1 MRAAPKSHRGMRV
14 LLLSLLFLI
23 IGFVVVLRI
32 TFDAP
37 APGKQASFSELS
49 RIAEAGLITSATLL
63 DEDARITGTRC
74 VPASPSSAAPAAP
87 RPART
92 GACNGTRS
100 AFHAD
105 YPRSDVATQQLIDD
119 ITRGGAPLTI
129 DKQNNKTVAKLL
141 LTFIF
146 PLAMLANL
154 FGLIFMSKSGDS
166 SLSDIAGFGKLGRHK
181 KRRSAPTTTVTF
193 ADVAGVEEAVVE
205 LQEVIEYLTDPAK
218 FEAYSA
224 AAPKG
229 VLLFGSPGCG
239 KTLLAR
245 AVAGESKVP
254 FFSVSGTE
262 FVESLVG
269 VGAARVRDL
278 FAQVR
283 EVAPAIVFIDEL
295 DALGRRREGEGMSG
309 GEREQTLNQLL
320 VEMDGFEVTA
330 GIVLMGATNRPD
342 ILDPALLRPGRF
354 DRHITLSAPDVHGRK
369 AILEVH
375 ARNKPIAADVDFA
388 ALARRTPGFTGADL
402 ANVINEAALMT
413 IRGGQGGQ
421 ITTSHISEAVQR
433 VLHGPHRGALMSPA
447 ERERIAYHEAGHA
460 LVTAAFAKASDLNRV
475 SIVGRGRGLGSSSVS
490 ADNDRALLSS
500 DEIEAQL
507 AIAMGGIAAEQLAYG
522 RTSTTAED
530 DIEKATGLAR
540 EMVGL
545 YGMSATI
552 GRVRVMSKYSGY
564 LSSEVNMDSVS
575 EATMVA
581 FDDEVRRLIA
591 TAEVRAT
598 TVLDEYRPVLERMA
612 HRLQEDETLEDEVLH
627 SLLAAVHSRADLL
640 RANGNGNAS
649 SSGRDSAAAR
659 TTRTRAAGTRR

>member
-1 MRAAPKSHRGMRV
+1 MKSTPKSHRGMRV
-14 LLLSLLFLI
+14 LLVTLSCLI
-23 IGFVVVLRI
+23 VGFVVVLSS

-37 APGKQASFSELS
+37 APGKEVSFSELS
-49 RIAEAGLITSATLL
+49 RVASAGLITSATLL
-63 DEDARITGTRC
+63 DEDARIIGTRC
-74 VPASPSSAAPAAP
+74 LPGSRTPAPGAA
-87 RPART
+87 RPA
-92 GACNGTRS
+92 GVACNGTRQ

-105 YPRSDVATQQLIDD
+105 YPRSDVATQQLIDN

-129 DKQNNKTVAKLL
+129 DKQGNKTVAKLL

-166 SLSDIAGFGKLGRHK
+166 SLSDIAGFGKLGRNK
-181 KRRSAPTTTVTF
+181 KRRAAPTTTVTF
-193 ADVAGVEEAVVE
+193 ADVAGVEEAVIE

-354 DRHITLSAPDVHGRK
+354 DRHVTLTAPDVNGRK

-375 ARNKPIAADVDFA
+375 ARNKPIAPDVDFA

-413 IRGGQGGQ
+413 IRAGHGGQ
-421 ITTSHISEAVQR
+421 ITTAHISEAVQR
-433 VLHGPHRGALMSPA
+433 VLHGPHRGSLMSPA
-447 ERERIAYHEAGHA
+447 ERERIAYHESGHA
-460 LVTAAFAKASDLNRV
+460 VVTAAFAQASQVSRV
-475 SIVGRGRGLGSSSVS
+475 SIVGRGRGLGTSDVASD
-490 ADNDRALLSS
+490 ADRVLLTT

-507 AIAMGGIAAEQLAYG
+507 AVAMGGIAAEQLEFG

-530 DIEKATGLAR
+530 DIDRATGLAR

-545 YGMSATI
+545 YGMSAEI
-552 GRVRVMSKYSGY
+552 GRVRVMSRHAGY
-564 LSSEVNMDSVS
+564 LGSDVNMDSVS
-575 EATMVA
+575 EATLQT

-591 TAEVRAT
+591 TAEARAT
-598 TVLDEYRPVLERMA
+598 TVLELYRPHLERMA
-612 HRLQEDETLEDEVLH
+612 QRLMEDETLEDSAVQE
-627 SLLAAVHSRADLL
+627 LLAPVTARTDLL
-640 RANGNGNAS
+640 RNGNGKSGS
-649 SSGRDSAAAR
+649 SDRDRTAAPRA
-659 TTRTRAAGTRR
+659 TRTRAATTRR